1 MFNDYYIFNK
11 EIGDKLKELGFELDK
26 DTLTYKKIC
35 YDLDMIV
42 SYEITDDMVLAR
54 RLNHPKG
61 CESMAYITKLTDKT
75 FDPIIDALKSSLND
89 LHESYGF
96 VVKYSDV
103 EPNKYKT
110 EIRRLETGRFDL
122 SKIKKELELKNYH
135 VKHAIAFSDYDLDLD
150 EVKIYF

>member
-1 MFNDYYIFNK
+1 MFNNYYIFNK
-11 EIGDKLKELGFELDK
+11 EIGEKLKELGFELDK

-61 CESMAYITKLTDKT
+61 CKSMAYITKITDKT
-75 FDPIIDALKSSLND
+75 FDSIIDALKSSLND
-89 LHESYGF
+89 LHESYGL
-96 VVKYSDV
+96 VVKYSDIK
-103 EPNKYKT
+103 PSKYKT

-122 SKIKKELELKNYH
+122 SEVMKELELKNYH
-135 VKHAIAFSDYDLDLD
+135 VKRALAVGDYDLDGM
-150 EVKIYF
+150 KIYY

>member
-54 RLNHPKG
+54 RLNHPLGYK
-61 CESMAYITKLTDKT
+61 SMRYKTKITDKT
-75 FDPIIDALKSSLND
+75 FDSIICAFKSSLND
-89 LHESYGF
+89 FHESYGF
-96 VVKYSDV
+96 LAKYSDIK
-103 EPNKYKT
+103 PSKYKT
-110 EIRRLETGRFDL
+110 EIRRLVTGRFDL
-122 SKIKKELELKNYH
+122 SEVKKELESKNYY
-135 VKHAIAFSDYDLDLD
+135 VKHATATSDYGLD
-150 EVKIYF
+150 EIKIYW

>member
-11 EIGDKLKELGFELDK
+11 EIGEKLKELGFELDK

-54 RLNHPKG
+54 RLNYPLG
-61 CESMAYITKLTDKT
+61 CKSMAYITKITDKT
-75 FDPIIDALKSSLND
+75 FDSIIDALKSSLND

-96 VVKYSDV
+96 VVKYSDIK
-103 EPNKYKT
+103 PSKYKT

-122 SKIKKELELKNYH
+122 SKVVKELESKNYY
-135 VKHAIAFSDYDLDLD
+135 VKRAIAVSNYDLDGI
-150 EVKIYF
+150 KIYY

>member
-11 EIGDKLKELGFELDK
+11 EIGEKLKELGFELDK

-61 CESMAYITKLTDKT
+61 CKSMAYITKITDKT
-75 FDPIIDALKSSLND
+75 FDSIIEALKSSLND

-96 VVKYSDV
+96 LAKYSDV
-103 EPNKYKT
+103 KPSKYKT
-110 EIRRLETGRFDL
+110 EIRRLETGRLDL
-122 SKIKKELELKNYH
+122 SEVKKKLELNNYH
-135 VKHAIAFSDYDLDLD
+135 VKHAIAVGDYGLDGI
-150 EVKIYF
+150 KIYW

>member
-11 EIGDKLKELGFELDK
+11 EIGEKLKELGFELDK

-61 CESMAYITKLTDKT
+61 CKSMNYITKITDKT
-75 FDPIIDALKSSLND
+75 FDSIIDALKSSLND

-96 VVKYSDV
+96 VAKYSDV
-103 EPNKYKT
+103 KPSEHKT

-122 SKIKKELELKNYH
+122 SEVIKELELKNYH
-135 VKHAIAFSDYDLDLD
+135 VKRAIAIGDYDLDRI
-150 EVKIYF
+150 KIYF

>member
-11 EIGDKLKELGFELDK
+11 EIGDKLKGLGFELDK

-42 SYEITDDMVLAR
+42 SYEITDDKVLAR
-54 RLNHPKG
+54 RLNYPLG
-61 CESMAYITKLTDKT
+61 CRSVAYITKITNKT
-75 FDPIIDALKSSLND
+75 FDSIIDALKSSLND

-103 EPNKYKT
+103 KPSKYRT
-110 EIRRLETGRFDL
+110 EIRRLETGRLDL
-122 SKIKKELELKNYH
+122 NEVMNELELKNCH
-135 VKHAIAFSDYDLDLD
+135 IKHAIAVGDYGLDGI
-150 EVKIYF
+150 KIYY